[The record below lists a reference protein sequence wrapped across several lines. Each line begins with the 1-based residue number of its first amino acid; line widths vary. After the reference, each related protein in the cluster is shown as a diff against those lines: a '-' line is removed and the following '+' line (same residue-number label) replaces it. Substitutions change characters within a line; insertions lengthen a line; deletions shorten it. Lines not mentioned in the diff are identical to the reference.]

1 LAWFDFAWAASLFLA
16 QVLTGRRSQQRTSE
30 SNLAITLISI
40 VFMHLLCN
48 ALRVYLGVM
57 VVLLVGKADRGA
69 VTLPLC

>member
-1 LAWFDFAWAASLFLA
+1 LL
-16 QVLTGRRSQQRTSE
+16 QVLSGRRSQQRTSE

-57 VVLLVGKADRGA
+57 VVLLVGNS
-69 VTLPLC
+69 LFIYF

>member
-1 LAWFDFAWAASLFLA
+1 
-16 QVLTGRRSQQRTSE
+16 VLTGRRSQQRTSE

-57 VVLLVGKADRGA
+57 VVLLVGKAD
-69 VTLPLC
+69 

>member
-1 LAWFDFAWAASLFLA
+1 LL
-16 QVLTGRRSQQRTSE
+16 QVLSGRRSQQRTSE

-57 VVLLVGKADRGA
+57 VVLLVGNSLFIYLLLKHNLKGQLSR
-69 VTLPLC
+69 